1 METEKVK
8 GQDEIIEEVGQDT
21 EVTPIEWLTALV
33 EQNKEDVDFIV
44 NAQKTLSLLNNTNKE
59 VDVSELDTL
68 KEENTRLKKKFYE
81 SFMGGVS
88 AKGEELEV
96 IEEEEK
102 PKTPPLDVLL
112 KSLEKGVK

>member
-1 METEKVK
+1 MEKEKVLK
-8 GQDEIIEEVGQDT
+8 DEVIEEERQDS
-21 EVTPIEWLTALV
+21 ELTPIEWLTELV

-44 NAQKTLSLLNNTNKE
+44 NAQNTLSLLNNTKE
-59 VDVSELDTL
+59 VDVSELETL
-68 KEENTRLKKKFYE
+68 KEENTRLKKKFYD

-88 AKGEELEV
+88 TKGEEIEV

-102 PKTPPLDVLL
+102 PKTPPLDELL

>member
-1 METEKVK
+1 MEKEKVK
-8 GQDEIIEEVGQDT
+8 EQDEIIEGKEQDS
-21 EVTPIEWLTALV
+21 ELTPVEWLTALV
-33 EQNKEDVDFIV
+33 EQNKDDVDFIV
-44 NAQKTLSLLNNTNKE
+44 NAQNTLTILNSTKRE
-59 VDVSELDTL
+59 DVSELETL

-81 SFMGGVS
+81 SFMGGVT
-88 AKGEELEV
+88 AKGEEIEV